1 MLPIVQARVANCVVG
16 TSFHTWQALAQG
28 KSSSGHKGMIHAAK
42 VMVSPARALI
52 ENPKN
57 LKEAKEALD
66 SQVSKNPY
74 ICPIPKDILPPVMK
88 NNI

>member
-57 LKEAKEALD
+57 LKEAPN
-66 SQVSKNPY
+66 SQFSKNPC
-74 ICPIPKDILPPVMK
+74 ICQIPKDILPPVMK